1 MRYLCKIQNG
11 FVAGLAAC
19 LVVSNVARGYAQ
31 TEMTNRFDVSGF
43 YGWRYGGSVEQTVP
57 NSTDRIGLSFKAAGS
72 YGGIVDLNVY
82 QTWEGHVL
90 LEFYFSQ
97 QDTKIQARINNSPEI
112 ELGDLDVRYYHGG
125 VGYQWNL
132 NNRFSPYALF
142 TLGATQYSSTT
153 VQVQD
158 SEPSTIPGETR
169 FSWGFAGGVK
179 YAITPR
185 FGVRG
190 DLRSF
195 ATGTD
200 VADSAWA
207 CDVYGCDN
215 FSFEQTL
222 WQGDV
227 TGGLYVSF

>member
-1 MRYLCKIQNG
+1 MHHSKDRI
-11 FVAGLAAC
+11 FFTAGLAIA
-19 LVVSNVARGYAQ
+19 LVLSTVAPGQAQ
-31 TEMTNRFDVSGF
+31 TEVTKRVDISGF
-43 YGWRYGGSVEQTVP
+43 YGWRWGGSVEQTVP
-57 NSTDRIGLSFKAAGS
+57 PSDDRVGLSFKPAGS
-72 YGGIVDLNVY
+72 FGGIVDLNVY
-82 QTWEGHVL
+82 NTWEGHVL

-97 QDTKIQARINNSPEI
+97 QGSKIRARVNNQPEI

-125 VGYQWNL
+125 IGYEWNVQG
-132 NNRFSPYALF
+132 RISPYALL
-142 TLGATQYSSTT
+142 TMGATQYSSTT
-153 VQVQD
+153 IEVEG

-179 YAITPR
+179 YALTPR
-185 FGVRG
+185 FGIRG

-200 VADSAWA
+200 VADSMWA
-207 CDVYGCDN
+207 CNYYECGEFTFD
-215 FSFEQTL
+215 QTL